1 MAAGRDPMKGRHNV
15 GGRTANPGKIRGGQ
29 SEPASNKVKTGVPG
43 SAPIRSMGPKPAVLT
58 NQAETSRD
66 VTKKISRPPM
76 PFADPQGTVNTKASS
91 GPRGAKPGGESVA
104 NPKGVYAGKSGSSV
118 GQSNPGG
125 GATGYSKL
133 PNQRFQIGGRT
144 SVAKSPRKSG
154 DNGSGYPAKRNRSFY
169 GEA

>member
-1 MAAGRDPMKGRHNV
+1 MAGRDIMKGRHSV
-15 GGRTANPGKIRGGQ
+15 GVQRVSTGKTRAGG

-66 VTKKISRPPM
+66 VTKKITRPPM
-76 PFADPQGTVNTKASS
+76 PFADPQGTVNTRASS

-104 NPKGVYAGKSGSSV
+104 NPKGVYAGKSGNTV
-118 GQSNPGG
+118 TARALPGG
-125 GATGYSKL
+125 SATGYSKL
-133 PNQRFQIGGRT
+133 PNQSGQIGGRT
-144 SVAKSPRKSG
+144 SVAKSPRKAG

>member
-15 GGRTANPGKIRGGQ
+15 GGRTGSAGKIRGGQ
-29 SEPASNKVKTGVPG
+29 SEPASNKVKTA
-43 SAPIRSMGPKPAVLT
+43 STAFMSPKPAVLT

-66 VTKKISRPPM
+66 VTKKITRPPM
-76 PFADPQGTVNTKASS
+76 PFADPQGTVNTKAPS
-91 GPRGAKPGGESVA
+91 GPRGAKPGGESTA

-125 GATGYSKL
+125 AATGYSKL
-133 PNQRFQIGGRT
+133 PNQSKQIGGRMGFPPP
-144 SVAKSPRKSG
+144 ARKAG
-154 DNGSGYPAKRNRSFY
+154 AFPSGYKAKKGAAFY